1 MGVKIEHMT
10 NTHAAVDL
18 PVSMPPQEAAELLTA
33 EAPSKT
39 AEQWFLWLRNNRIPS
54 RPAAWRM
61 PFIKI
66 GANVL
71 YDTEDLQRLARIEN
85 VRVGKA
91 KITPE
96 DGIWLKSLSTKDKPK
111 A

>member
-1 MGVKIEHMT
+1 MT
-10 NTHAAVDL
+10 DPHKPADL
-18 PVSMPPQEAAELLTA
+18 PVSMPPQEAAELLAA

-54 RPAAWRM
+54 RPAAWRF
-61 PFIKI
+61 PFLKL

-85 VRVGKA
+85 VRAGKA
-91 KITPE
+91 KITTE
-96 DGIWLKSLSTKDKPK
+96 DGIWLKSLSTKDKPN

>member
-1 MGVKIEHMT
+1 MNE
-10 NTHAAVDL
+10 THTTAADL
-18 PVSMPPQEAAELLTA
+18 PVSMPPQEAAELLAA

-54 RPAAWRM
+54 RTAAWRM
-61 PFIKI
+61 PFFKI

-91 KITPE
+91 KIRPE
-96 DGIWLKSLSTKDKPK
+96 DGTWLKSLAPK
-111 A
+111 SNPEA